1 MAIDTAPGVGRR
13 DLLVGAAGL
22 MLAALV
28 ARPAAA
34 DAVGTAQSLV
44 TALSGELQQMVNSGQ
59 SLGQQTATFQQIIGK
74 YADMGPVA
82 ASILGQPWRSATDAQ
97 KQAFVAAFKGYF
109 ARKYGNTFSQ
119 YKNASIKVAGAED
132 AGKSGVLVHSTVIR
146 PGQEN
151 VAVDWQIS
159 DRSGSAKVVNLI
171 IEGVSMLANERAE
184 VGALLDAQ
192 GGNLDKL
199 IAQMKTIG

>member
-1 MAIDTAPGVGRR
+1 MATDPHGLARR
-13 DLLVGAAGL
+13 DVLAGAAGL
-22 MLAALV
+22 SLALAL
-28 ARPAAA
+28 ARPASADTVSAA
-34 DAVGTAQSLV
+34 QGLV
-44 TALSGELQQMVNSGQ
+44 TALSGELQKMVNSGQ
-59 SLGQQTATFQQIIGK
+59 GLSQQIATFQQIIGR

-82 ASILGQPWRSATDAQ
+82 ASILGQPWRTATDAQ
-97 KQAFVAAFKGYF
+97 KQAFVSAFTGYF

-119 YKNASIKVAGAED
+119 YKNASIQVTGAKD
-132 AGKSGVLVHSTVIR
+132 AGKSGVLVNSSVIR

-184 VGALLDAQ
+184 VGAMLDAS
-192 GGNLDKL
+192 GGSLDGL
-199 IAQMKTIG
+199 ITKMKSTS